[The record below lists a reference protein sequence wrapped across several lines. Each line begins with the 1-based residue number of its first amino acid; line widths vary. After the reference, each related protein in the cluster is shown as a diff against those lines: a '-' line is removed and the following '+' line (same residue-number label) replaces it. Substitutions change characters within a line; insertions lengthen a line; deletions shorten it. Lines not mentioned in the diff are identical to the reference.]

1 MVQRLMPF
9 VLRNGQLVD
18 KHTGEPMFIPE
29 RNEICMPRIHS
40 DVPEYESPASGKMI
54 TSRSQQ
60 RDDLKR
66 HDCVISDKPRQKF
79 DREEYKHRKQQQA
92 KELERRK
99 TVQRR
104 AV

>member
-66 HDCVISDKPRQKF
+66 HDCVLSDKPKQKF
-79 DREEYKHRKQQQA
+79 DREEYSHRKAQQA
-92 KELERRK
+92 KEL
-99 TVQRR
+99 QRR
-104 AV
+104 RVAQ

>member
-1 MVQRLMPF
+1 MARYVWRDGD
-9 VLRNGQLVD
+9 LRDPV
-18 KHTGEPMFIPE
+18 TGEPMFIPQ
-29 RNEICMPRIHS
+29 RDGICMPRVQS
-40 DVPEYESPASGKMI
+40 DLPEYESPASGKMI

-66 HDCVISDKPRQKF
+66 HDCVISDRPRQKF
-79 DREEYKHRKQQQA
+79 DPEEYKHRKAQQA

-99 TVQRR
+99 AVQRR

>member
-1 MVQRLMPF
+1 MPF
-9 VLRNGQLVD
+9 VMRNGVLVD
-18 KHTGEPMFIPE
+18 KDTGEPMFIPE
-29 RNEICMPRIHS
+29 RDGICMPRVIS

-54 TSRSQQ
+54 SSRSQQ

-66 HDCVISDKPRQKF
+66 HDCVLSDKPKQKF
-79 DREEYKHRKQQQA
+79 DREEYVHRKAQQA

>member
-1 MVQRLMPF
+1 MPF
-9 VLRNGQLVD
+9 VMRDGVMVD
-18 KHTGEPMFIPE
+18 KHTGEPMVIPE
-29 RNEICMPRIHS
+29 RDGICMPRVHS

-54 TSRSQQ
+54 SSRSQQ

-66 HDCVISDKPRQKF
+66 HDCVISDRPRQKF
-79 DREEYKHRKQQQA
+79 DREEYKWRKAQQA

>member
-1 MVQRLMPF
+1 MTRYVWRDGD
-9 VLRNGQLVD
+9 LRDPV
-18 KHTGEPMFIPE
+18 TGEPMVIPQ
-29 RNEICMPRIHS
+29 RNGICMPRIIS

-66 HDCVISDKPRQKF
+66 HDCVLSDKPRQKF
-79 DREEYKHRKQQQA
+79 DREEYKWRKAQQA
-92 KELERRK
+92 KQLEQRK

>member
-1 MVQRLMPF
+1 MARYVWRD
-9 VLRNGQLVD
+9 GQFID
-18 KHTGEPMFIPE
+18 KSTGEAMFVPQ
-29 RNEICMPRIHS
+29 RDGICMPRVIS

-66 HDCVISDKPRQKF
+66 HDCVLSDKPKQKF

-99 TVQRR
+99 AVHRR

>member
-1 MVQRLMPF
+1 MPF
-9 VLRNGQLVD
+9 VMRNGVMVD

-29 RNEICMPRIHS
+29 RDSICMPMVHS

-66 HDCVISDKPRQKF
+66 HDCVLSDKPRQKF
-79 DREEYKHRKQQQA
+79 DREEYAHRKAQQA

-99 TVQRR
+99 AVQRR